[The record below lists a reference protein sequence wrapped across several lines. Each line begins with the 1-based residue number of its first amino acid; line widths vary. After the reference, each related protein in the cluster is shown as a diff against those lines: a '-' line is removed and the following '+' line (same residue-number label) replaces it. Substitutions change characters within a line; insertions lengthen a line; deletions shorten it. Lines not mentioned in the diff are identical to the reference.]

1 MNWFALWIK
10 ARPFLPYIAIASL
23 LIACVAW
30 IDHRGYKRAEADA
43 ERRWQEQIAIAAAE
57 TRRIEGKI
65 NGAVG
70 QIDTNTGKRIDK
82 IRIVRQTV
90 INNLT
95 KELSHDPRYYDREF
109 ALSDSV
115 RENINRARSASSTSR
130 AVSYI
135 EIPLPP
141 TSPAQ

>member
-1 MNWFALWIK
+1 MNWIALWRK
-10 ARPFLPYIAIASL
+10 LAPFLPYIGGVALILSAI
-23 LIACVAW
+23 AW

-57 TRRIEGKI
+57 TKRIEGRLQ
-65 NGAVG
+65 GAVG
-70 QIDTNTGKRIDK
+70 EIDRNTGQRIDK

-109 ALSDSV
+109 ALSDGV
-115 RENINRARSASSTSR
+115 RENINRARAASATPGTVR
-130 AVSYI
+130 YV
-135 EIPLPP
+135 EIPLPSA
-141 TSPAQ
+141 SPAQ